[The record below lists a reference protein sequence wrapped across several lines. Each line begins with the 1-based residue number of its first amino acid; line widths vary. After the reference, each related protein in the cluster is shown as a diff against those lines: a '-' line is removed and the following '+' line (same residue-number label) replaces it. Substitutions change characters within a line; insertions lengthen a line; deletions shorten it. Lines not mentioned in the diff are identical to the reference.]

1 MFFQVDD
8 LHQIKFKEH
17 YFDLVVSDSALH
29 RFENPS
35 DVLNEINRVTK
46 PTAGNPHPRSS
57 AAEPARS
64 NPAPGSIRDTLPRSI
79 ASVV

>member
-35 DVLNEINRVTK
+35 DVLTEINRVTK
-46 PTAGNPHPRSS
+46 PTAGILIRDLLRPNR
-57 AAEPARS
+57 ARS
-64 NPAPGSIRDTLPRSI
+64 FPAPGSIRDTLPRSI